1 MIVYNLTH
9 ICVNLLRTVV
19 FVVTLTI
26 FTFITRS
33 NLCSDSNPISDL
45 YVFDLRAYSYCR
57 TNNLMPFQTV
67 LTFVWYRI
75 SRTRYPATR
84 GASKAPHPEV
94 RVWTSEPQTLRSVSG
109 WSECR
114 KILYYPQ
121 WVIAISIS
129 VSSQFFEGNSITVSS
144 FHFFASDS
152 NIGIMIKFGG
162 YTQVLTRNCVS
173 LKLLLCNHFLEIL
186 MVEGWTMLSKLHFIS
201 LWAPGRIWMSISVT

>member
-94 RVWTSEPQTLRSVSG
+94 RVWTSEPQTLRLGRGNASKKRADYKS
-109 WSECR
+109 R
-114 KILYYPQ
+114 RLL
-121 WVIAISIS
+121 
-129 VSSQFFEGNSITVSS
+129 SSYRI
-144 FHFFASDS
+144 
-152 NIGIMIKFGG
+152 
-162 YTQVLTRNCVS
+162 Y
-173 LKLLLCNHFLEIL
+173 
-186 MVEGWTMLSKLHFIS
+186 SKLATICVLLNTCYNF
-201 LWAPGRIWMSISVT
+201 TNKNKF